1 MEHGVNQP
9 HGGQVTSAEV
19 IRRIRAEL
27 GGPSER
33 SSSFAVRMSELRR
46 MQDEFRAEPV
56 GGRLLFLKK
65 TIYWFMASTV
75 DRQAK
80 VIDALFDA
88 VDELAGEVEQQERL
102 LTQLGQELAQAL
114 DSEHRLARGDRTD
127 DGARP

>member
-1 MEHGVNQP
+1 
-9 HGGQVTSAEV
+9 
-19 IRRIRAEL
+19 
-27 GGPSER
+27 
-33 SSSFAVRMSELRR
+33 